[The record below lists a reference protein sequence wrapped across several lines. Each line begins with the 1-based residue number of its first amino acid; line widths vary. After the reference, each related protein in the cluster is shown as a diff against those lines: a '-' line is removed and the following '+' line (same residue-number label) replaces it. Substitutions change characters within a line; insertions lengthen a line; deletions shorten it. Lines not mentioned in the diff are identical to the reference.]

1 MLGEGDDDVEKPV
14 PPLTSSVSFS
24 KGSEIFQGLVN
35 HDDPQTA
42 QQRANE
48 YLQKHNVE
56 EMLYGIVRNML
67 KAQPENPFLYLAQET
82 AYADAKKG
90 KGAGLSIMEVP
101 TGHLYS
107 LFEATKA
114 ITAEIVPKETVNII
128 IRQTIKLLN
137 CDRASL
143 FVFDKRVDMLILNAS
158 NQSKPI
164 RISPGQGIAGHV
176 FTSKEAINIPEC
188 YSDDRFDQSFD
199 TATGYRTKSLL
210 CMPILDFEDEA
221 IGVVQAINK
230 VDDGYF
236 TQVDELLMG
245 HLAQHAGIALRNA
258 EVYREAIQASDR
270 SNALIQTMQA
280 LAADLGAQSV
290 ILTLSM
296 HANELVRADKNTVWL
311 VDHSKE
317 DMWSVSTDS
326 GNELRIPMSAGIAGE
341 CRKSNQII
349 NIRDAYQDDRFSQ
362 AVDAQTGYRTKSI
375 LAVPI
380 TCEEQSGVVLGV
392 IQLINRLEL
401 DGEVGEFD
409 DADIKIME
417 TFSRFIGPRVMKTT
431 FLNKEKKVSE
441 MEAVTREPL
450 PTKSLNEPQM
460 VSLAEVTAEEEA
472 EQA

>member
-1 MLGEGDDDVEKPV
+1 M
-14 PPLTSSVSFS
+14 
-24 KGSEIFQGLVN
+24 
-35 HDDPQTA
+35 
-42 QQRANE
+42 
-48 YLQKHNVE
+48 
-56 EMLYGIVRNML
+56 
-67 KAQPENPFLYLAQET
+67 
-82 AYADAKKG
+82 
-90 KGAGLSIMEVP
+90 
-101 TGHLYS
+101 
-107 LFEATKA
+107 
-114 ITAEIVPKETVNII
+114 
-128 IRQTIKLLN
+128 
-137 CDRASL
+137 
-143 FVFDKRVDMLILNAS
+143 
-158 NQSKPI
+158 
-164 RISPGQGIAGHV
+164 
-176 FTSKEAINIPEC
+176 
-188 YSDDRFDQSFD
+188 
-199 TATGYRTKSLL
+199 
-210 CMPILDFEDEA
+210 
-221 IGVVQAINK
+221 
-230 VDDGYF
+230 
-236 TQVDELLMG
+236 TQ
-245 HLAQHAGIALRNA
+245 
-258 EVYREAIQASDR
+258 
-270 SNALIQTMQA
+270 
-280 LAADLGAQSV
+280 AQSV